1 MRLSDTG
8 KWEFVPHEGPK
19 RGIGLGPCP
28 IYCPEVYRPNGGPR
42 RGVGIWPANADQ
54 KVGTDEQLC
63 LDLVNKF
70 RKEQGKGALV
80 YSQKLTDIGMP
91 HSIAML
97 QKKVPL
103 GHAGFQQRAAQVEWA
118 QATGENVAYTNGYSD
133 PVREMV
139 QGWIHS
145 PGHRRNLLGDFNQ
158 MGIAFA
164 KKDDLWYAT
173 QFFAWISL

>member
-1 MRLSDTG
+1 MRLTDDG
-8 KWEFVPHEGPK
+8 NWEFIPNEGPQ
-19 RGIGLGPCP
+19 RGIGLGPNP
-28 IYCPEVYRPNGGPR
+28 IYCPEVYHPHAGPR
-42 RGVGIWPANADQ
+42 RGVGVWPPNADQ
-54 KVGTDEQLC
+54 SVGKDEQLC

-70 RKEQGKGALV
+70 RKEQNKPPV
-80 YSQKLTDIGMP
+80 TYSQKLTDIAMP

-97 QKKVPL
+97 QRKVSF

-118 QATGENVAYTNGYSD
+118 QATGENVAYTNGFDD

-139 QGWIHS
+139 QGWIKS

-164 KKDDLWYAT
+164 KKDDLWYGT
-173 QFFAWISL
+173 QFFAWI